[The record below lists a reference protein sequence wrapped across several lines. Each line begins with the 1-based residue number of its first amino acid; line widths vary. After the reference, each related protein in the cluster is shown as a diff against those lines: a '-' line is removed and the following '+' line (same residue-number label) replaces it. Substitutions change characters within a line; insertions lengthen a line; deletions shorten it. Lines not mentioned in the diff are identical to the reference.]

1 MRGGGSV
8 KGNSNKLDFSLFF
21 FYPSSGRSK
30 GQKRL
35 TCSSVLIIGA
45 GGLGCPAAIYL
56 AAAGIGH
63 VGIVDYDDVELSNLH
78 RQILHAEAAVGTPKA
93 QSAARSV
100 RALNSSIKVS
110 RFKFPDADYDVAG
123 QKNS

>member
-1 MRGGGSV
+1 M
-8 KGNSNKLDFSLFF
+8 
-21 FYPSSGRSK
+21 
-30 GQKRL
+30 
-35 TCSSVLIIGA
+35 LIIGA

-110 RFKFPDADYDVAG
+110 RFKFPDANHGVAG
-123 QKNS
+123 QKTLNCWLKILATL